1 MKLLTARELLR
12 KTGRVE
18 RTAAVRDRLTCR
30 WEQDTSGKLFCIWT
44 LQREEADARFNGLR
58 CLPTALLPCTHTIS
72 DTVIKVC

>member
-1 MKLLTARELLR
+1 MECVEGATAVLS
-12 KTGRVE
+12 
-18 RTAAVRDRLTCR
+18 RLTYR